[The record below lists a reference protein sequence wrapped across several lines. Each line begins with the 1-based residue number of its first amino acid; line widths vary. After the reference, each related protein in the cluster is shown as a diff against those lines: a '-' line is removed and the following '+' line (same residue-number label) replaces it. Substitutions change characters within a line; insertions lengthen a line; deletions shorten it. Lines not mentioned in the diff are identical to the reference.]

1 MKSILSK
8 VKELKLKEEKNCDKD
23 KPEEKIK
30 RKMSKDD
37 DKSRKSS
44 KEEKMKEKM
53 AKEEEKNRDKMTKE
67 EEKNKEMKDKLL
79 GIGFSNEVS
88 TLLTMHKQKKV
99 DEVS

>member
-8 VKELKLKEEKNCDKD
+8 VKQLKLKEDKNCDKD
-23 KPEEKIK
+23 KPEEKK
-30 RKMSKDD
+30 KEKMSRDD

-44 KEEKMKEKM
+44 KEEKIKEKM
-53 AKEEEKNRDKMTKE
+53 SKE

-88 TLLTMHKQKKV
+88 TLLTMHNQKKI